1 MAIWVAGAP
10 RKVAGENT
18 ITKLIPRLCQSSVR
32 RLAMRA
38 VMRRPSTLTLT
49 VSPSLRP
56 SPSATL
62 FSNETS
68 DACSSGFHHSPSTTR
83 EPAGTSFA

>member
-1 MAIWVAGAP
+1 MSVWGAS
-10 RKVAGENT
+10 RKLAGENT
-18 ITKLIPRLCQSSVR
+18 ITKLMPRLCQSSVR

-38 VMRRPSTLTLT
+38 VRMRPSTLTVTL
-49 VSPSLRP
+49 SPTLRP

-68 DACSSGFHHSPSTTR
+68 GGPGSSGCHHSPSTTR
-83 EPAGTSFA
+83 EPAGTSFE